1 MSEEKKE
8 ETKVEEI
15 KVIDGKV
22 FAFSIGVVALLAI
35 VVCVVLVIA
44 LHSASS
50 LYIEKAGEVVQQE
63 KTISTL
69 LRELD
74 HSSGKL
80 SVYENFL
87 TNRNA
92 DIVRG
97 LIAKFLR
104 NEHKDSTKTT
114 IKQFEGWMLNKGIGG
129 R

>member
-1 MSEEKKE
+1 M
-8 ETKVEEI
+8 
-15 KVIDGKV
+15 
-22 FAFSIGVVALLAI
+22 VALLAI

-50 LYIEKAGEVVQQE
+50 LYIEKAEEVVRQE

-87 TNRNA
+87 INRNT

-97 LIAKFLR
+97 TIAKFLR
-104 NEHKDSTKTT
+104 NEHKDSTKVT
-114 IKQFEGWMLNKGIGG
+114 IKQFEGWMLDKGIGG